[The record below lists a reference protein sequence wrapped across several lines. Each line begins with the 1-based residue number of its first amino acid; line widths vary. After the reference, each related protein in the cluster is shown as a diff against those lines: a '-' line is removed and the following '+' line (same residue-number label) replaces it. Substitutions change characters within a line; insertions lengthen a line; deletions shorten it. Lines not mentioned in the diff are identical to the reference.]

1 MRPRSSCSFI
11 ANPMVLAFPLDTL
24 ATLQDVCNSHSGQA
38 GKPLPAMSE
47 WLTRA
52 AGFIPPSAA
61 VLAHDTC
68 HPAIRRAVLRKFD
81 ILGRCVGASDNT
93 LPPPAPTSRHI
104 ADPPGQR
111 PPRTP
116 FVRSVTPPAPAHN

>member
-11 ANPMVLAFPLDTL
+11 ANPHGL
-24 ATLQDVCNSHSGQA
+24 G
-38 GKPLPAMSE
+38 LPSRHFRYPARCVQLSFWTGRE
-47 WLTRA
+47 A
-52 AGFIPPSAA
+52 AACRERVANPGGGLHYPSAA
-61 VLAHDTC
+61 VLVHDTC
-68 HPAIRRAVLRKFD
+68 HPAIRHAVLRKFD

-116 FVRSVTPPAPAHN
+116 FLRSITPQ